1 MDARSFNIVLAQT
14 KDLKNHNGYSSVSY
28 YTISTDFLNRN
39 LGLPFTEEPEE

>member
-28 YTISTDFLNRN
+28 YTISTDFLNRH
-39 LGLPFTEEPEE
+39 LGLPFTEEPDE